1 MDGEAPDSISFQMCV
16 GRMAEIVLREHV
28 CLLESCATER
38 LTAQMVVMNL

>member
-1 MDGEAPDSISFQMCV
+1 MDGEAPDSISFQLCV
-16 GRMAEIVLREHV
+16 RKMVEIVLMEHV